1 MGGGLPREV
10 SARLCLPRGC
20 LPGRC
25 LPREVSAQEGVCL
38 GGGGVSVADVKNAV
52 YNLTTDNDVRKN
64 KQKLLLCVFILKYDF
79 TINFYNCMFSRYNTY
94 IGTS

>member
-1 MGGGLPREV
+1 MPRGGVCLWGV

-20 LPGRC
+20 LSGRC
-25 LPREVSAQEGVCL
+25 LPRGVSALVE
-38 GGGGVSVADVKNAV
+38 GGVSVADVKNAV